1 MSTIYA
7 QHSVSSV
14 SVGPTGHQ
22 HNRASKD
29 DGHTP
34 FALDCEVCEPFLVK
48 EGWVYNPEQVP
59 LTDSQIR
66 EKERVEREGNLA
78 VKQAAEMLASAAA
91 DAVTH
96 RTKSAKPEQ
105 DDSDED
111 DDEAPAKR
119 TLTAE
124 QKAKMAEGRRKAAAA
139 RS

>member
-7 QHSVSSV
+7 QHSVASV

-22 HNRASKD
+22 HNRATPD

-34 FALDCEVCEPFLVK
+34 FAINCEACEPFLVK

-59 LTDSQIR
+59 LTDAQIR

-78 VKQAAEMLASAAA
+78 VKQAAEMLATVAA
-91 DAVTH
+91 DAVSH
-96 RTKSAKPEQ
+96 RPRAAEPAAEA
-105 DDSDED
+105 
-111 DDEAPAKR
+111 DDEPAPAKR
-119 TLTAE
+119 SLSPA